1 MGGFCAQSY
10 TNLPSYTETVGGTT
24 LPAWVSA
31 GGKALFENAAAIA
44 GSPYPQY
51 SGSRIASYDGSK
63 LTPEERQAADILS
76 RGAGSYIPYLNES
89 ERLASG
95 LGQGY
100 DSASRSELLGPEYQ
114 GASRS
119 DLLGNYQGAT
129 RQDLLG
135 DYQGASRQ
143 DLIGDYQGATRE
155 ELLGES
161 FGNFNL
167 ESAQPFL
174 DMYQS
179 AADPAVR
186 EIERQTTLAQNAARA
201 NAARSGAF
209 GGSRLGISESML
221 GTEGAIASGDLRAR
235 AAQEGLGFAANRFE
249 SDRAASERDRQA
261 RFAAESALRSGA
273 EADRAARF
281 GAESAM
287 RSGFE
292 QDRSARFGAESALRS
307 RAEQDRTARF
317 GAEDVMRGQY
327 DADRASR
334 FGAEDALRSAYA
346 TEEGARQ
353 TQQNIY
359 QNMAPM
365 VQGLQEQAAA
375 GLISTGEARRRLD
388 QMALDMA
395 FADYQDQRAYPQQMV
410 NFALGALQG
419 TPYNVTNYSNALQ
432 QQYAANPSVYGQSIG
447 ALGTG
452 LGIYYSNT

>member
-1 MGGFCAQSY
+1 MAGVCAQ
-10 TNLPSYTETVGGTT
+10 TFTELPEYTETVSGTT

-44 GSPYPQY
+44 GSEYPQY

-63 LTPEERQAADILS
+63 LTPEEQQAASILS
-76 RGAGSYIPYLNES
+76 QGAGSYQPYLNES
-89 ERLASG
+89 ERLAQG

-100 DSASRSELLGPEYQ
+100 DSASRADLLGPEYQ

-119 DLLGNYQGAT
+119 N
-129 RQDLLG
+129 LLG

-143 DLIGDYQGATRE
+143 DLIGNYQGASRSDLLGDYQGATRE
-155 ELLGES
+155 ELLGEPFS
-161 FGNFNL
+161 L
-167 ESAQPFL
+167 ESAQPYL
-174 DMYQS
+174 DMYQG

-201 NAARSGAF
+201 SAAKSGAF
-209 GGSRLGISESML
+209 GGSRLGISEAML
-221 GTEGAIASGDLRAR
+221 GTEGAVAAGDLRAR
-235 AAQEGLGFAANRFE
+235 AAQEGLGFAANRFDT
-249 SDRAASERDRQA
+249 DRAG
-261 RFAAESALRSGA
+261 RFS
-273 EADRAARF
+273 
-281 GAESAM
+281 AESAM
-287 RSGFE
+287 RSGAE
-292 QDRSARFGAESALRS
+292 ADRSARFGAESALRS
-307 RAEQDRTARF
+307 GSEQDRSARF
-317 GAEDVMRGQY
+317 GAESAMRGQY
-327 DADRASR
+327 DTDRSAR
-334 FGAEDALRSAYA
+334 FGAEDALRSSYA

-419 TPYNVTNYSNALQ
+419 TPYNTQSYSNVLS
-432 QQYAANPSVYGQSIG
+432 QQYAAQPSIYGQTIG

-452 LGIYYSNT
+452 LGIYNALGG

>member
-1 MGGFCAQSY
+1 MGGFCTQSY
-10 TNLPSYTETVGGTT
+10 TNLPSYSETVGGTT

-63 LTPEERQAADILS
+63 LTPEEQQAASILS
-76 RGAGSYIPYLNES
+76 EGAGSYEPYLNES
-89 ERLASG
+89 ERLARG

-100 DSASRSELLGPEYQ
+100 DSASRSDLLGPAYQ
-114 GASRS
+114 GASR
-119 DLLGNYQGAT
+119 QE
-129 RQDLLG
+129 LLG
-135 DYQGASRQ
+135 DYQGATRQ
-143 DLIGDYQGATRE
+143 
-155 ELLGES
+155 ELLGDDFS
-161 FGNFNL
+161 L
-167 ESAQPFL
+167 ESAQPYL
-174 DMYQS
+174 DIYQG

-186 EIERQTTLAQNAARA
+186 EVERQTQLAQNNARA
-201 NAARSGAF
+201 KAAMSGSF
-209 GGSRLGISESML
+209 GGSRLGISEAML
-221 GTEGAIASGDLRAR
+221 GSEGAIAAGDLRAK
-235 AAQEGLGFAANRFE
+235 AAQEGLGFAANRFDT
-249 SDRAASERDRQA
+249 DRAG
-261 RFAAESALRSGA
+261 RFSAEQT
-273 EADRAARF
+273 
-281 GAESAM
+281 M
-287 RSGFE
+287 RSG
-292 QDRSARFGAESALRS
+292 
-307 RAEQDRTARF
+307 AEQDRTARF

-359 QNMAPM
+359 QNMAPL

-395 FADYQDQRAYPQQMV
+395 YSDYTDQRNYPQEMV

-419 TPYNVTNYSNALQ
+419 TPYNTQSYSQGMQ
-432 QQYAANPSVYGQSIG
+432 QQYAAQPSIYGQALG

-452 LGIYYSNT
+452 LGAYYSMT

>member
-1 MGGFCAQSY
+1 MGGTCNQGFV
-10 TNLPSYTETVGGTT
+10 NLPSYTESIEGTT

-63 LTPEERQAADILS
+63 LTPEEQKAASILS
-76 RGAGSYIPYLNES
+76 EGAGSYEPYLNEA
-89 ERLASG
+89 ERLAQG

-100 DSASRSELLGPEYQ
+100 DSASRSELLGPAYQ
-114 GASRS
+114 GASR
-119 DLLGNYQGAT
+119 
-129 RQDLLG
+129 QDLIG

-155 ELLGES
+155 ELLGDPFS
-161 FGNFNL
+161 L

-174 DMYQS
+174 DMYQG

-186 EIERQTTLAQNAARA
+186 EVERQTALAQNAARA
-201 NAARSGAF
+201 SAAKSGAF
-209 GGSRLGISESML
+209 GGSRLGISEAML
-221 GTEGAIASGDLRAR
+221 GSEGATSAGDLRAR
-235 AAQEGLGFAANRFE
+235 AAQEGLGFAANRFDT
-249 SDRAASERDRQA
+249 DRAGRFQA
-261 RFAAESALRSGA
+261 EQTMRAGA
-273 EADRAARF
+273 EA
-281 GAESAM
+281 
-287 RSGFE
+287 
-292 QDRSARFGAESALRS
+292 DRSARFGAESALRS
-307 RAEQDRTARF
+307 GAEQDRTARF

-395 FADYQDQRAYPQQMV
+395 YSDYTDQRNYPQEMV

-419 TPYNVTNYSNALQ
+419 TPYNTQSYSQGMQ
-432 QQYAANPSVYGQSIG
+432 QQYAAQPSIYGQALG

>member
-1 MGGFCAQSY
+1 MGGFCSQSY
-10 TNLPSYTETVGGTT
+10 TDLPSYSETVGGTT

-63 LTPEERQAADILS
+63 LTPEERQAASILS
-76 RGAGSYIPYLNES
+76 EGAGSYEPYLNES
-89 ERLASG
+89 ERLARG

-100 DSASRSELLGPEYQ
+100 DSASRSELLGPDYQ
-114 GASRS
+114 GASR
-119 DLLGNYQGAT
+119 QE
-129 RQDLLG
+129 LLG
-135 DYQGASRQ
+135 DYQGASRSE
-143 DLIGDYQGATRE
+143 LLGDYQGATRE
-155 ELLGES
+155 ELLGDPFS
-161 FGNFNL
+161 L

-235 AAQEGLGFAANRFE
+235 AAQEGLGFAANRFDT
-249 SDRAASERDRQA
+249 DRAGRFQA
-261 RFAAESALRSGA
+261 EATMRAGA
-273 EADRAARF
+273 EA
-281 GAESAM
+281 
-287 RSGFE
+287 
-292 QDRSARFGAESALRS
+292 DRSARFGAESALRS
-307 RAEQDRTARF
+307 GAEQDRTARF
-317 GAEDVMRGQY
+317 GAESAMRGQY

-395 FADYQDQRAYPQQMV
+395 YSDYQDQRAYPQQMV

-419 TPYNVTNYSNALQ
+419 TPYNTQSYSNTLA
-432 QQYAANPSVYGQSIG
+432 QQYAANPSIYGQSIG

-452 LGIYYSNT
+452 LGIYYSNR

>member
-1 MGGFCAQSY
+1 MAGGCNQGFV
-10 TNLPSYTETVGGTT
+10 NLPSYTEEMAGST

-63 LTPEERQAADILS
+63 LTPEEREAASILS
-76 RGAGSYIPYLNES
+76 RGAGSYEPYLNEA
-89 ERLASG
+89 ERLAQG

-100 DSASRSELLGPEYQ
+100 DSASRSELLGPAYQ

-119 DLLGNYQGAT
+119 E
-129 RQDLLG
+129 LLG

-155 ELLGES
+155 ELLGDPFS
-161 FGNFNL
+161 L

-174 DMYQS
+174 DMYQG

-186 EIERQTTLAQNAARA
+186 EVERQTALAQNAARA
-201 NAARSGAF
+201 SAAKSGAF
-209 GGSRLGISESML
+209 GGSRLGISEAML
-221 GTEGAIASGDLRAR
+221 GSEGATSAGDLRAR
-235 AAQEGLGFAANRFE
+235 AAQEGLGFAANRFDT
-249 SDRAASERDRQA
+249 DRAGRFQA
-261 RFAAESALRSGA
+261 EQTMRAGA
-273 EADRAARF
+273 
-281 GAESAM
+281 
-287 RSGFE
+287 E

-307 RAEQDRTARF
+307 RSEQDRTARF

-395 FADYQDQRAYPQQMV
+395 YSDYTDQRAYPQQMV

-419 TPYNVTNYSNALQ
+419 TPYNTQSYSQGMQ
-432 QQYAANPSVYGQSIG
+432 QQYAAQPSIYGQALG

-452 LGIYYSNT
+452 LGAYYSMT

>member
-1 MGGFCAQSY
+1 MGGFCTQSY
-10 TNLPSYTETVGGTT
+10 TNLPSYGETVGGTT

-63 LTPEERQAADILS
+63 LTPEEQQAASILS
-76 RGAGSYIPYLNES
+76 EGAGSYEPYLNES
-89 ERLASG
+89 ERLARG

-100 DSASRSELLGPEYQ
+100 DSASRSDLLGPAYQ
-114 GASRS
+114 GASR
-119 DLLGNYQGAT
+119 QE
-129 RQDLLG
+129 LLG
-135 DYQGASRQ
+135 DYQGATRQ
-143 DLIGDYQGATRE
+143 
-155 ELLGES
+155 ELLGDDFS
-161 FGNFNL
+161 L
-167 ESAQPFL
+167 ESAQPYL
-174 DMYQS
+174 DIYQG

-186 EIERQTTLAQNAARA
+186 EVERQTQLAQNNARA
-201 NAARSGAF
+201 KAAMSGSF
-209 GGSRLGISESML
+209 GGSRLGISEAML
-221 GTEGAIASGDLRAR
+221 GSEGAIAAGDLRAK
-235 AAQEGLGFAANRFE
+235 AAQEGLGFAANRFDT
-249 SDRAASERDRQA
+249 DRAG
-261 RFAAESALRSGA
+261 RFSAEQT
-273 EADRAARF
+273 
-281 GAESAM
+281 M
-287 RSGFE
+287 RSG
-292 QDRSARFGAESALRS
+292 
-307 RAEQDRTARF
+307 AEQDRTARF
-317 GAEDVMRGQY
+317 GAESAMRGQY
-327 DADRASR
+327 DADRSAR

-395 FADYQDQRAYPQQMV
+395 YSDYTDQRAYPQQMV

-419 TPYNVTNYSNALQ
+419 TPYNTTNYSQTMQ
-432 QQYAANPSVYGQSIG
+432 QQYAANPSIYGQSIG

-452 LGIYYSNT
+452 LGIYYSNR

>member
-1 MGGFCAQSY
+1 MGGFCTQSY
-10 TNLPSYTETVGGTT
+10 TNLPSYGETVGGTT

-63 LTPEERQAADILS
+63 LTPEEQQAASILS
-76 RGAGSYIPYLNES
+76 EGAGSYEPYLNES
-89 ERLASG
+89 ERLARG

-100 DSASRSELLGPEYQ
+100 DSASRSDLLGPAYQ
-114 GASRS
+114 GASR
-119 DLLGNYQGAT
+119 QE
-129 RQDLLG
+129 LLG
-135 DYQGASRQ
+135 DYQGATRQ
-143 DLIGDYQGATRE
+143 
-155 ELLGES
+155 ELLGDDFS
-161 FGNFNL
+161 L
-167 ESAQPFL
+167 ESAQPYL
-174 DMYQS
+174 DIYQG

-186 EIERQTTLAQNAARA
+186 EVERQTQLAQNNARA
-201 NAARSGAF
+201 KAAMSGSF
-209 GGSRLGISESML
+209 GGSRLGISEAML
-221 GTEGAIASGDLRAR
+221 GSEGAIAAGDLRAK
-235 AAQEGLGFAANRFE
+235 AAQEGLGFAANRFDT
-249 SDRAASERDRQA
+249 DRAG
-261 RFAAESALRSGA
+261 RFSAEQT
-273 EADRAARF
+273 
-281 GAESAM
+281 M
-287 RSGFE
+287 RSG
-292 QDRSARFGAESALRS
+292 
-307 RAEQDRTARF
+307 AEQDRTARF

-359 QNMAPM
+359 QNMAPL

-395 FADYQDQRAYPQQMV
+395 YSDYTDQRAYPQQMV

-419 TPYNVTNYSNALQ
+419 TPYNTTNYSQTMQ
-432 QQYAANPSVYGQSIG
+432 QQYAAQPSVYGQAIG

-452 LGIYYSNT
+452 LGIYNALT

>member
-1 MGGFCAQSY
+1 MGGFCTQSY
-10 TNLPSYTETVGGTT
+10 TNLPSYSETVGGTT

-63 LTPEERQAADILS
+63 LTPEEQQAASILS
-76 RGAGSYIPYLNES
+76 KGAGSYEPYLNES
-89 ERLASG
+89 ERLARG

-100 DSASRSELLGPEYQ
+100 DSASRSELLGPDYQ
-114 GASRS
+114 GASR
-119 DLLGNYQGAT
+119 QE
-129 RQDLLG
+129 LLG
-135 DYQGASRQ
+135 DYQGASRSE
-143 DLIGDYQGATRE
+143 LLGDYQGATRE
-155 ELLGES
+155 ELLGDPFS
-161 FGNFNL
+161 L

-235 AAQEGLGFAANRFE
+235 AAQEGLGFAANRFDT
-249 SDRAASERDRQA
+249 DRAGRFQA
-261 RFAAESALRSGA
+261 EATMRAGA
-273 EADRAARF
+273 EA
-281 GAESAM
+281 
-287 RSGFE
+287 
-292 QDRSARFGAESALRS
+292 DRSARFGAESALRS
-307 RAEQDRTARF
+307 GAEQDRTARF

-395 FADYQDQRAYPQQMV
+395 YADYQDQRAYPQQMV

-419 TPYNVTNYSNALQ
+419 TPYNTQSYSNTLA
-432 QQYAANPSVYGQSIG
+432 QQYAANPSIYGQSIG

-452 LGIYYSNT
+452 LGIYYSNR

>member
-1 MGGFCAQSY
+1 MGGFCTQSY
-10 TNLPSYTETVGGTT
+10 TNLPSYSETVGGTT

-63 LTPEERQAADILS
+63 LTPEERQAASILS
-76 RGAGSYIPYLNES
+76 EGAGSYEPYLNES
-89 ERLASG
+89 ERLARG

-100 DSASRSELLGPEYQ
+100 DSASRSELLGPAYQ
-114 GASRS
+114 GASRNE
-119 DLLGNYQGAT
+119 LLGNYQGAS
-129 RQDLLG
+129 RQDLIG

-155 ELLGES
+155 ELLGDPFS
-161 FGNFNL
+161 L

-174 DMYQS
+174 DMYQG

-186 EIERQTTLAQNAARA
+186 EIERQTQLAQNNARA
-201 NAARSGAF
+201 SAAKSGSF
-209 GGSRLGISESML
+209 GGSRLGISEAML
-221 GTEGAIASGDLRAR
+221 GSEGATAAGDLRAR
-235 AAQEGLGFAANRFE
+235 AAQEGLGFAANRFDT
-249 SDRAASERDRQA
+249 DRAGRFQA
-261 RFAAESALRSGA
+261 EQTMRAGA
-273 EADRAARF
+273 
-281 GAESAM
+281 
-287 RSGFE
+287 E

-307 RAEQDRTARF
+307 RSEQDRTARF

-395 FADYQDQRAYPQQMV
+395 YSDYTDQRNYPQQMV

-419 TPYNVTNYSNALQ
+419 TPYNTQSYSQGMQ
-432 QQYAANPSVYGQSIG
+432 QQYAAQPSIYGQSIG

-452 LGIYYSNT
+452 LGMYYSNR

>member
-1 MGGFCAQSY
+1 MGGGCNQSFI
-10 TNLPSYTETVGGTT
+10 NLPSYSETVGGTT

-63 LTPEERQAADILS
+63 LTPEERQAASILS
-76 RGAGSYIPYLNES
+76 EGAGSYEPYLNES
-89 ERLASG
+89 ERLAQG

-100 DSASRSELLGPEYQ
+100 DSASRSDLLGPAYS
-114 GASRS
+114 GASR
-119 DLLGNYQGAT
+119 QE
-129 RQDLLG
+129 LLG
-135 DYQGASRQ
+135 DYQGATRQ
-143 DLIGDYQGATRE
+143 
-155 ELLGES
+155 ELLGDDFS
-161 FGNFNL
+161 L
-167 ESAQPFL
+167 ESAQPYL
-174 DMYQS
+174 DIYQG

-186 EIERQTTLAQNAARA
+186 EVERQTQLAQNNARA
-201 NAARSGAF
+201 KAAMSGSF
-209 GGSRLGISESML
+209 GGSRLGISEAML
-221 GTEGAIASGDLRAR
+221 GSEGAIAAGDLRAK
-235 AAQEGLGFAANRFE
+235 AAQEGLGFAANRFDT
-249 SDRAASERDRQA
+249 DRAG
-261 RFAAESALRSGA
+261 RFSAEQT
-273 EADRAARF
+273 
-281 GAESAM
+281 M
-287 RSGFE
+287 RSG
-292 QDRSARFGAESALRS
+292 
-307 RAEQDRTARF
+307 AEQDRTARF

-327 DADRASR
+327 DADRSAR
-334 FGAEDALRSAYA
+334 FGAEDALRSGYA

-395 FADYQDQRAYPQQMV
+395 YSDYTDQRNYPQQMV

-419 TPYNVTNYSNALQ
+419 TPYNTTNYSQTMQ
-432 QQYAANPSVYGQSIG
+432 QQYAAQPSVYGQAIG

-452 LGIYYSNT
+452 LGIYNALT

>member
-1 MGGFCAQSY
+1 MAGGCNQSFL
-10 TNLPSYTETVGGTT
+10 NLPSYGETVGGTT

-51 SGSRIASYDGSK
+51 SGSRIATYDGSK
-63 LTPEERQAADILS
+63 LTPEERQAASILS
-76 RGAGSYIPYLNES
+76 EGAGSYEPYLNES
-89 ERLASG
+89 ERLAQG

-100 DSASRSELLGPEYQ
+100 DSASRSDLLGPAYQ
-114 GASRS
+114 GSSR
-119 DLLGNYQGAT
+119 QE
-129 RQDLLG
+129 LLG
-135 DYQGASRQ
+135 DYQGATRQ
-143 DLIGDYQGATRE
+143 
-155 ELLGES
+155 ELLGDDFS
-161 FGNFNL
+161 L
-167 ESAQPFL
+167 ESAQPYL
-174 DMYQS
+174 DIYQG

-186 EIERQTTLAQNAARA
+186 EVERQTQLAQNNARA
-201 NAARSGAF
+201 KAAMSGSF
-209 GGSRLGISESML
+209 GGSRLGISEAML
-221 GTEGAIASGDLRAR
+221 GSEGAIAAGDLRAK
-235 AAQEGLGFAANRFE
+235 AAQEGLGFAANRFDT
-249 SDRAASERDRQA
+249 DRAG
-261 RFAAESALRSGA
+261 RFSAEQTMRSGA
-273 EADRAARF
+273 
-281 GAESAM
+281 
-287 RSGFE
+287 E
-292 QDRSARFGAESALRS
+292 QDRSARFNAESA
-307 RAEQDRTARF
+307 
-317 GAEDVMRGQY
+317 MRGQY

-395 FADYQDQRAYPQQMV
+395 YSDYTDQRNYPQQMV

-419 TPYNVTNYSNALQ
+419 TPYNTTNYSQTMQ
-432 QQYAANPSVYGQSIG
+432 QQYAAQPSVYGQAIG

-452 LGIYYSNT
+452 LGIYNALT